1 MRELK
6 DAAGETWLVYEV
18 QRVAA
23 ASDVVVPEALR
34 EGWLCFESLTH
45 KKRVVPIPPTWR
57 DVPDEG
63 LLHFARDVPASPKR
77 YL

>member
-6 DAAGETWLVYEV
+6 DADGETWPVYEV

-23 ASDVVVPEALR
+23 ASDMVVPEALR
-34 EGWLCFESLTH
+34 EGWLCFESPTH

-57 DVPDEG
+57 DVSDEG
-63 LLHFARDVPASPKR
+63 LLGFARDVPASPKR